1 MGGQPKMQRALLA
14 AAVVVGLLIAYVDS
28 LQKWDDTGIT
38 VFALV
43 FCGGVLGLIVPRRPW
58 LYGLAV
64 GLWLP
69 LRAIVLTHDLK
80 FVVVLAF
87 PLAGV
92 YAGWGLQKLIAKSSP
107 LS

>member
-1 MGGQPKMQRALLA
+1 MQRILLA
-14 AAVVVGLLIAYVDS
+14 AALVVGVLIAYVDS
-28 LQKWDDTGIT
+28 LPKWDDTGIT

-43 FCGGVLGLIVPRRPW
+43 FCAGILGLIVRRRPG

-69 LRAIVLTHDLK
+69 LRAIILTHDLR

-92 YAGWGLQKLIAKSSP
+92 YAGWGLHKLIAKTPP

>member
-1 MGGQPKMQRALLA
+1 MQRILLA
-14 AAVVVGLLIAYVDS
+14 AAMVVGLLIAYVDS
-28 LQKWDDTGIT
+28 LPKWDDTGIT

-43 FCGGVLGLIVPRRPW
+43 FCGGILGLIIRRRPW

-69 LRAIVLTHDLK
+69 LRAIILTHDAR

>member
-1 MGGQPKMQRALLA
+1 MERNPAMQRILLA

-28 LQKWDDTGIT
+28 LPKWDDTGIT

-43 FCGGVLGLIVPRRPW
+43 FCGGVLGLIVRRRPW

-69 LRAIVLTHDLK
+69 LRSIVLTHDFRFLA
-80 FVVVLAF
+80 VLLF
-87 PLAGV
+87 PLAGA

>member
-1 MGGQPKMQRALLA
+1 MQRILLA
-14 AAVVVGLLIAYVDS
+14 VAVVVGLLVAYVDS
-28 LQKWDDTGIT
+28 LPKWDDTGIT

-43 FCGGVLGLIVPRRPW
+43 FCGGVLGLVVRRRPW

-69 LRAIVLTHDLK
+69 LRAIVMTHDLK

-87 PLAGV
+87 PLAGA
-92 YAGWGLQKLIAKSSP
+92 YAGWGLQKLIAKSS
-107 LS
+107 SHS

>member
-1 MGGQPKMQRALLA
+1 MQRILLA
-14 AAVVVGLLIAYVDS
+14 AALVVGLLIAYVDS
-28 LQKWDDTGIT
+28 LPKWDDTGVT

-43 FCGGVLGLIVPRRPW
+43 FCAGVLGLIVKRRPW

-69 LRAIVLTHDLK
+69 LRAIILTHDFRFLA
-80 FVVVLAF
+80 VLLF

-92 YAGWGLQKLIAKSSP
+92 YAGWGLQKLIAKSSRP
-107 LS
+107 S